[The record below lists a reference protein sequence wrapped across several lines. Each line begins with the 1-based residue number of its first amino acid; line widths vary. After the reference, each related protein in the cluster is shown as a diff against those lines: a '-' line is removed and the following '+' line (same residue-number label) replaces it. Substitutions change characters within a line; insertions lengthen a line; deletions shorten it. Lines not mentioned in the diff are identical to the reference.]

1 MEKEIREKWKF
12 KRITKYMF
20 MSITKLEKQIRKE
33 QILWGFESLSNM
45 YPWFILARKDM
56 WEPSNLDKIEF
67 LKICEIRQIR
77 LRYEMMK
84 MFRMRKT

>member
-45 YPWFILARKDM
+45 YP
-56 WEPSNLDKIEF
+56 
-67 LKICEIRQIR
+67 
-77 LRYEMMK
+77 
-84 MFRMRKT
+84 